1 MRSNKDSVSVTPQSS
16 TRLLQFDGLRGI
28 AIIIVV
34 LSHCDIMNQGCAAN
48 GIFFAL
54 TGFLL
59 INPFKDAYEQRFL
72 SVWNILKFYKSRAV
86 RILPAYYIV
95 LLIVFLHTG
104 FNVIKKETF
113 INLLYF
119 GEIHEHLWYV
129 YAYVW
134 LMYVIPFVFLLL
146 LLLAK
151 KIKFLR
157 NDLVC
162 AIIFLV
168 MSALIRVFYLSNEMF
183 DIRFDQ
189 LMLGI
194 AAGYFFRYLRKK
206 ENIFNSLKKHVLAG
220 QIGMICLFLL
230 FPLSSCD
237 LLKLIDPGLEYYY
250 VGMKLIFTVGFLMSI
265 LVLLVAIYPEGFVGR
280 FFQNKALVFLGKHTF
295 TIYLLNSFI
304 IPQFNISN
312 KYLLFIC
319 VFTLSLALAVI
330 IDFAIDKVKCVIVNA
345 VKSAKT
351 KKGNV

>member
-1 MRSNKDSVSVTPQSS
+1 MRSNADLVSVTPQSS

-34 LSHCDIMNQGCAAN
+34 LSHCDILNQGCAAN

-104 FNVIKKETF
+104 FNVIKKSVF
-113 INLLYF
+113 LNLLYF
-119 GEIHEHLWYV
+119 GEIYEHLWYV

-134 LMYVIPFVFLLL
+134 LMYVIPFVFVIL

-151 KIKFLR
+151 KIRFLR

-162 AIIFLV
+162 ACIFLV
-168 MSALIRVFYLSNEMF
+168 LSALIRVFYLTNDMF
-183 DIRFDQ
+183 DIRLDQ

-194 AAGYFFRYLRKK
+194 SAGYFFRYLRKNDK
-206 ENIFNSLKKHVLAG
+206 LFETVKKHVLAG
-220 QIGMICLFLL
+220 QLVMISLFLS
-230 FPLSSCD
+230 FVLSSCD
-237 LLKLIDPGLEYYY
+237 ILKLFDPNLEYYY
-250 VGMKLIFTVGFLMSI
+250 VGMKLIFTVGFLMSL
-265 LVLLVAIYPEGFVGR
+265 LVLLVALYPDGFIGR
-280 FFQNKALVFLGKHTF
+280 FLRVKPLVFLGNHTF
-295 TIYLLNSFI
+295 TIYLLNSFL
-304 IPQFNISN
+304 IPQFNIQS

-319 VFTLSLALAVI
+319 VFSISLVLAWI
-330 IDFAIDKVKCVIVNA
+330 IDSAIDKVKYVIVNA
-345 VKSAKT
+345 VSRTKM
-351 KKGNV
+351 KKGDV

>member
-1 MRSNKDSVSVTPQSS
+1 MRSNADLVSVTPQSS

-34 LSHCDIMNQGCAAN
+34 LSHCDILNQGCAAN

-104 FNVIKKETF
+104 FNVIKKSVF
-113 INLLYF
+113 LNLLYF
-119 GEIHEHLWYV
+119 GEIYEHLWYV

-134 LMYVIPFVFLLL
+134 LMYVIPFVFVIL

-151 KIKFLR
+151 KIRFLR

-162 AIIFLV
+162 ACIFLV
-168 MSALIRVFYLSNEMF
+168 LSALIRVFYLTNDMF
-183 DIRFDQ
+183 DIRLDQ

-194 AAGYFFRYLRKK
+194 SAGYFFRYLRK
-206 ENIFNSLKKHVLAG
+206 N
-220 QIGMICLFLL
+220 
-230 FPLSSCD
+230 
-237 LLKLIDPGLEYYY
+237 
-250 VGMKLIFTVGFLMSI
+250 
-265 LVLLVAIYPEGFVGR
+265 
-280 FFQNKALVFLGKHTF
+280 
-295 TIYLLNSFI
+295 
-304 IPQFNISN
+304 
-312 KYLLFIC
+312 
-319 VFTLSLALAVI
+319 
-330 IDFAIDKVKCVIVNA
+330 DKVFKS
-345 VKSAKT
+345 VKRGLWK
-351 KKGNV
+351 